1 MHFNA
6 GRFRPDLNH
15 LFKFAGNPF
24 PKDQLVIF
32 PTEVSASWQKEES
45 GNSMGIGKQILNGIW
60 SQFATP
66 QVSEEE
72 LRETLHKARER
83 LPVPVFW
90 LLGKA
95 QSGKT
100 SLIRALTGNTRAE
113 IGNGI
118 RPCTKT
124 ATEYAFPN
132 DEECLLRFLD
142 TRGLGEV
149 SYDAT
154 EDLKFFQDQAHLL
167 IIVMKAMDHAQG
179 AVLDAVRQI
188 HRAHPHWPVL
198 LVQTCLHEG
207 YSPPTKPH
215 DVPYPFAT
223 VPFPPQVPMDLAR
236 SLMKQRE
243 TLESLGIQARYVA
256 VDFTLPEDGYE
267 PVDYGLPELWTA
279 IEELVPLGLRAMM
292 AEAEEAHSSLRDLHY
307 KAALPHILS
316 YSVAAGA
323 AAAIPVPFV
332 DVPIVLGIQAKM
344 CHAIASIYGQK
355 LNGQRLSEILGG
367 LGMSYLVTRMGGR
380 ELLKVIPGVGSTI
393 AAVYS
398 GATTYALGMTMCYYF
413 SRIKQGGLPG
423 KEEFQKIFAAQFDEG
438 QAKLKEYLT
447 KLKKPAEPT
456 NPS

>member
-1 MHFNA
+1 
-6 GRFRPDLNH
+6 
-15 LFKFAGNPF
+15 
-24 PKDQLVIF
+24 
-32 PTEVSASWQKEES
+32 
-45 GNSMGIGKQILNGIW
+45 MGIGKQLLESVW

-66 QVSEEE
+66 QVTEEE
-72 LRETLHKARER
+72 LRETLHKARQR

-132 DEECLLRFLD
+132 EEECLLRFLD

-149 SYDAT
+149 SYDASD
-154 EDLKFFQDQAHLL
+154 DLKFFQDQAHLL

-179 AVLDAVRQI
+179 SVLDAVRQI
-188 HRAHPHWPVL
+188 HQAHPQWPVL
-198 LVQTCLHEG
+198 VVQTCLHEG

-215 DVPYPFAT
+215 DVPYPYSET
-223 VPFPPQVPMDLAR
+223 PFPPVVPMDLAR

-243 TLESLGIQARYVA
+243 TLEALGIQARYVA
-256 VDFTLPEDGYE
+256 GDFTLPADGYD
-267 PVDYGLPELWTA
+267 PVDYGLPELWDA

-292 AEAEEAHSSLRDLHY
+292 AEAEDAHDSLRDLHY

-323 AAAIPVPFV
+323 AAAIPIPFV
-332 DVPIVLGIQAKM
+332 DMPVVLGIQAKM
-344 CHAIASIYGQK
+344 CHTIASIYNQE
-355 LNGQRLSEILGG
+355 LNGQRVGEILSG
-367 LGMSYLVTRMGGR
+367 LGMGYLVGRLGSR
-380 ELLKVIPGVGSTI
+380 ELLKFIPFLGST
-393 AAVYS
+393 VSSLYS
-398 GATTYALGMTMCYYF
+398 AATTYALGMTLCYYF
-413 SRIKQGGLPG
+413 SRVQNGGLPG

-447 KLKKPAEPT
+447 KLRKPAAPG
-456 NPS
+456 N

>member
-1 MHFNA
+1 
-6 GRFRPDLNH
+6 
-15 LFKFAGNPF
+15 
-24 PKDQLVIF
+24 
-32 PTEVSASWQKEES
+32 
-45 GNSMGIGKQILNGIW
+45 MGIGKQMWRSVWN
-60 SQFATP
+60 QFATP
-66 QVSEEE
+66 QVTEEE
-72 LRETLHKARER
+72 LRETLHKARQR

-113 IGNGI
+113 IGNGL

-149 SYDAT
+149 SYDAS

-167 IIVMKAMDHAQG
+167 IIVVKAMDHAQG

-188 HRAHPHWPVL
+188 HQAHPQWPVL
-198 LVQTCLHEG
+198 VVQTCLHEG
-207 YSPPTKPH
+207 YAPPTKPH
-215 DVPYPFAT
+215 DIPYPYGET
-223 VPFPPQVPMDLAR
+223 PFPPQVSMDLAR

-243 TLESLGIQARYVA
+243 TFESLGIQARYVA
-256 VDFTLPEDGYE
+256 VDFTLPEDGYD
-267 PVDYGLPELWTA
+267 PVEYGLPELWTA

-292 AEAEEAHSSLRDLHY
+292 AEAEEAHASLRDLHY

-316 YSVAAGA
+316 YAVAAGA

-332 DVPIVLGIQAKM
+332 DMPVVLGIQAKM
-344 CHAIASIYGQK
+344 CHTIASIYHQE
-355 LNGQRLSEILGG
+355 LNGQRLGEILSG
-367 LGMSYLVTRMGGR
+367 LGMGYLVGRLGSR
-380 ELLKVIPGVGSTI
+380 ELLKFIPVLGST
-393 AAVYS
+393 VSSLYS
-398 GATTYALGMTMCYYF
+398 AATTYALGMTLCYYF
-413 SRIKQGGLPG
+413 SRIQNGGLPG

-447 KLKKPAEPT
+447 KLRKPAG
-456 NPS
+456 

>member
-1 MHFNA
+1 
-6 GRFRPDLNH
+6 
-15 LFKFAGNPF
+15 
-24 PKDQLVIF
+24 
-32 PTEVSASWQKEES
+32 
-45 GNSMGIGKQILNGIW
+45 MGIGKQLLQSVW

-66 QVSEEE
+66 QVTEEE
-72 LRETLHKARER
+72 LRETLHKARQR

-154 EDLKFFQDQAHLL
+154 DDLKFFQDQAHLL

-179 AVLDAVRQI
+179 AVLDAVRQV
-188 HRAHPHWPVL
+188 HQAHPQWPVL
-198 LVQTCLHEG
+198 VVQTCLHEG

-215 DVPYPFAT
+215 DVPYPFSET
-223 VPFPPQVPMDLAR
+223 PFPPQVPMDLAR

-243 TLESLGIQARYVA
+243 TLEALGIQARYVA
-256 VDFTLPEDGYE
+256 GDFTLLEDGYD

-292 AEAEEAHSSLRDLHY
+292 AEAEDAHTSLRDLHY

-323 AAAIPVPFV
+323 AAAIPIPFV
-332 DVPIVLGIQAKM
+332 DMPVVLGIQAKM
-344 CHAIASIYGQK
+344 CHTIASIYNQE
-355 LNGQRLSEILGG
+355 LNGQRVGEILSG
-367 LGMSYLVTRMGGR
+367 LGMGYLVGRLGSR
-380 ELLKVIPGVGSTI
+380 ELLKFIPFLGST
-393 AAVYS
+393 VSSLYS
-398 GATTYALGMTMCYYF
+398 AATTYALGMTLCYYF
-413 SRIKQGGLPG
+413 SRVQNGGLPG

-447 KLKKPAEPT
+447 KLRKPAAPG
-456 NPS
+456 N